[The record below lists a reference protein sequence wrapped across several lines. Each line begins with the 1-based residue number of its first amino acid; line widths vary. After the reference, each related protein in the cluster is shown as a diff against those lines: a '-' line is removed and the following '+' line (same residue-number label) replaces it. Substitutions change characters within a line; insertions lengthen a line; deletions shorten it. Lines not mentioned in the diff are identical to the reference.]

1 MLQSIQNYDRLLE
14 MLRYGRLITKWNN
27 LIPRGYSP
35 FVDSPGNVTINRNI
49 ENLPLRVST
58 DDGQLV
64 LEAAMPGVNPKD
76 IDIFVEN
83 DSLKISGKLPEK
95 RKTEE
100 SNPSEEQLSRPSFQ
114 ATVGLP
120 SNVDPN
126 QAASIYDNGL
136 LTITIPKNLSKQGKR
151 IDIQVKDNPKNK

>member
-1 MLQSIQNYDRLLE
+1 MSIFFILFNIIHDMNRIKLIDIFCDSFYTAEGLSPNRFIPYFIEKETETMLQSIQNYDRLLE

-83 DSLKISGKLPEK
+83 IPLLYLCSFFD
-95 RKTEE
+95 
-100 SNPSEEQLSRPSFQ
+100 QLLIFQ
-114 ATVGLP
+114 
-120 SNVDPN
+120 
-126 QAASIYDNGL
+126 
-136 LTITIPKNLSKQGKR
+136 
-151 IDIQVKDNPKNK
+151 